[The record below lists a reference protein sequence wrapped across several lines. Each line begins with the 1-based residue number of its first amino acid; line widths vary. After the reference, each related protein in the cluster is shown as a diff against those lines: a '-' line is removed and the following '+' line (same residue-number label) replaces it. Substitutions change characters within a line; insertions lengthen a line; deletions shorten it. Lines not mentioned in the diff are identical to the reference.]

1 MRPVYSEELK
11 LLEEVA
17 RRKAAPKSGVNAP
30 S

>member
-1 MRPVYSEELK
+1 MRPVYSEKLK

-17 RRKAAPKSGVNAP
+17 RRKATTKSGVNAP